1 MDEDPEEI
9 GDEPPAADPADL
21 AARGAGEAR
30 NQALRLLASRE
41 HSRGELERKLLAR
54 GYEVAILVGVLDA
67 LTETGLLSDER
78 MAEAYVA
85 GRLRKGF
92 GPLRLR
98 QELRERGLDDDLI
111 GPCLDRSASDWLELM
126 TRVAARKFGP
136 GRVTD
141 RKELARRARFLEYR
155 GFPPDIVGR
164 YLRGGP
170 ES

>member
-1 MDEDPEEI
+1 MDMDEDPEASE
-9 GDEPPAADPADL
+9 DAVLAADPPVHD
-21 AARGAGEAR
+21 AAAAR

-41 HSRGELERKLLAR
+41 HSRRELERKLLAR
-54 GYEVAILVGVLDA
+54 GYEASLLVGVLDD
-67 LTETGLLSDER
+67 LTATGLLSDER

-111 GPCLDRSASDWLELM
+111 GPVIDLSPSDWLEIM
-126 TRVAARKFGP
+126 SRVAARKFGP
-136 GRVTD
+136 GPVTD

-155 GFPPDIVGR
+155 GFPPELVGR
-164 YLRGGP
+164 YLRGG
-170 ES
+170 SAA

>member
-1 MDEDPEEI
+1 MDEGPEAF
-9 GDEPPAADPADL
+9 GDELPAVDPPVHDAAA
-21 AARGAGEAR
+21 AR

-41 HSRGELERKLLAR
+41 HSRRELECKLLAR
-54 GYEVAILVGVLDA
+54 GYEAAILVGVLDT

-111 GPCLDRSASDWLELM
+111 GPVIDLSPGDWLEIM
-126 TRVAARKFGP
+126 SRVAARKFGP
-136 GRVTD
+136 GPVTD

-155 GFPPDIVGR
+155 GFPPELVGR
-164 YLRGGP
+164 YLRGG
-170 ES
+170 STA

>member
-1 MDEDPEEI
+1 MDEDPAEFE
-9 GDEPPAADPADL
+9 DELLTEAPATQGADAV
-21 AARGAGEAR
+21 R

-41 HSRGELERKLLAR
+41 HSRRELERKLLAR
-54 GYEVAILVGVLDA
+54 GYEAAVLAGVLDA

-155 GFPPDIVGR
+155 GFPPDLVGR
-164 YLRGGP
+164 YLRGGS
-170 ES
+170 EA

>member
-1 MDEDPEEI
+1 MDEDPEAF
-9 GDEPPAADPADL
+9 GDELPTEAPATQGADAV
-21 AARGAGEAR
+21 R

-54 GYEVAILVGVLDA
+54 GYEAAILGGVLDA

-98 QELRERGLDDDLI
+98 QELRERGLGDDLI

-155 GFPPDIVGR
+155 GFPPDLVGR
-164 YLRGGP
+164 YLRDGP
-170 ES
+170 EA

>member
-1 MDEDPEEI
+1 MNEDPEEFD
-9 GDEPPAADPADL
+9 DELLMEAAATQGAD
-21 AARGAGEAR
+21 AVR

-41 HSRGELERKLLAR
+41 HSRWELERKLLAR
-54 GYEVAILVGVLDA
+54 GYEAAVLAGVLDA

-155 GFPPDIVGR
+155 GFPPDLVGR
-164 YLRGGP
+164 YLRGGS
-170 ES
+170 EA

>member
-1 MDEDPEEI
+1 MDEDPEEFE
-9 GDEPPAADPADL
+9 DELPTEAPATQGADAV
-21 AARGAGEAR
+21 R

-41 HSRGELERKLLAR
+41 HSRWELERKLLAR
-54 GYEVAILVGVLDA
+54 GYEAAVLAGVLDA

-111 GPCLDRSASDWLELM
+111 GPCLDRSTSDWLELM

-155 GFPPDIVGR
+155 GFPPDLVGR
-164 YLRGGP
+164 YLRDGP
-170 ES
+170 EA

>member
-1 MDEDPEEI
+1 MDMDEDPEASE
-9 GDEPPAADPADL
+9 DEVLAADPPVQD
-21 AARGAGEAR
+21 AAAAR

-41 HSRGELERKLLAR
+41 HSRRELERKLLAR
-54 GYEVAILVGVLDA
+54 GYEASLLVGVLDA

-85 GRLRKGF
+85 GRMRKGF

-111 GPCLDRSASDWLELM
+111 GPVIDLSPGDWLELM
-126 TRVAARKFGP
+126 SRVAARTFGP
-136 GRVTD
+136 GPVTD

-155 GFPPDIVGR
+155 GFPPELVGR
-164 YLRGGP
+164 YLRGG
-170 ES
+170 SAA

>member
-1 MDEDPEEI
+1 MNEDPEEFD
-9 GDEPPAADPADL
+9 DELLMEAAATQGAD
-21 AARGAGEAR
+21 AVR

-41 HSRGELERKLLAR
+41 HSRWELERKLLAR
-54 GYEVAILVGVLDA
+54 GYEAAVLAGVLDA

-111 GPCLDRSASDWLELM
+111 GPCLDRSTSDWLELM

-155 GFPPDIVGR
+155 GFPPDLVGR
-164 YLRGGP
+164 YLRDGP
-170 ES
+170 EA

>member
-1 MDEDPEEI
+1 MDEDPDEFGEELLE
-9 GDEPPAADPADL
+9 GPPGAQGADDV
-21 AARGAGEAR
+21 R
-30 NQALRLLASRE
+30 NHALRLLANRE
-41 HSRGELERKLLAR
+41 HSRAELEHKLRAR
-54 GYEVAILVGVLDA
+54 GYEAIVLARVLDA

-98 QELRERGLDDDLI
+98 RELLERGLDEDLI
-111 GPCLDRSASDWLELM
+111 GRFIDRSTGDWLELM
-126 TRVAARKFGP
+126 ASVVTRKFGS

-141 RKELARRARFLEYR
+141 RKELGRRARFLEYR
-155 GFPPDIVGR
+155 GFPSELVGR

-170 ES
+170 EA

>member
-1 MDEDPEEI
+1 MDMDEGPEAF
-9 GDEPPAADPADL
+9 GDELLAADPPVHD
-21 AARGAGEAR
+21 AAAAR

-41 HSRGELERKLLAR
+41 HSRRELERKLLAR
-54 GYEVAILVGVLDA
+54 GYEASLLVGVLDD
-67 LTETGLLSDER
+67 LTATGLLSDER

-111 GPCLDRSASDWLELM
+111 GPVIDLSPSDWLEIM
-126 TRVAARKFGP
+126 SRVAARKFGP
-136 GRVTD
+136 GPVTD

-155 GFPPDIVGR
+155 GFPPELVGR
-164 YLRGGP
+164 YLRGG
-170 ES
+170 SAA

>member
-1 MDEDPEEI
+1 MDEDPEDLGE
-9 GDEPPAADPADL
+9 ERPVVEPAAQGPDA
-21 AARGAGEAR
+21 AR

-41 HSRGELERKLLAR
+41 HSRRELERKLLAR
-54 GYEVAILVGVLDA
+54 GYEAAILVGVLDT

-98 QELRERGLDDDLI
+98 QELRERGLDEDLI
-111 GPCLDRSASDWLELM
+111 GPVIDLSPSDWLELM
-126 TRVAARKFGP
+126 SRVAARKFGP
-136 GRVTD
+136 SPVTD

-155 GFPPDIVGR
+155 GFPPDLVGR

-170 ES
+170 EA

>member
-1 MDEDPEEI
+1 MDEDPEASE
-9 GDEPPAADPADL
+9 DAVLAADPPVHD
-21 AARGAGEAR
+21 AAAAR

-41 HSRGELERKLLAR
+41 HSRRELERKLLAR
-54 GYEVAILVGVLDA
+54 GYEASILVGVLDDLIA
-67 LTETGLLSDER
+67 TGLLSDER

-111 GPCLDRSASDWLELM
+111 GPVIDLSPGDWLEIM
-126 TRVAARKFGP
+126 SRVVARKFGP
-136 GRVTD
+136 GPVTD

-155 GFPPDIVGR
+155 GFPPELVGR
-164 YLRGGP
+164 YLRGG
-170 ES
+170 SAA